1 MNTVRTPKETAIDQG
16 KDGEINARENGTR
29 LEWLALCFCC

>member
-1 MNTVRTPKETAIDQG
+1 MNTVRAPKETAIDQG
-16 KDGEINARENGTR
+16 KGGKINAIENGTT